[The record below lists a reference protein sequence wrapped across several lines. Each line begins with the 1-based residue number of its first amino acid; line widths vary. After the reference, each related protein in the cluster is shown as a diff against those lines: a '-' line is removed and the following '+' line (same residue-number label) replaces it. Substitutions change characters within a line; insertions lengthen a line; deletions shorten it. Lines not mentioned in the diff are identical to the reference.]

1 MNTDQLQMIVNAI
14 QTLGIEGKSAFIW
27 WLILDKL
34 PSFTVWMFFLSILAY
49 LLSKLI
55 NTFSLESNFAK
66 VRDMLNVG
74 SPGAVTWGDVR
85 EVFSEIKRLKEKK

>member
-1 MNTDQLQMIVNAI
+1 MNTEQLQMIVNAI

-34 PSFTVWMFFLSILAY
+34 PAFIVWISFISILGY

-55 NTFSLESNFAK
+55 NVLFNESNFGK
-66 VRDMLNVG
+66 VRDILNVG
-74 SPGAVTWGDVR
+74 TPGTVTPSEVR
-85 EVFSEIKRLKEKK
+85 EVFREIQRLKEKK